1 MQNMTFDRFKQMILA
16 DDSPSD
22 NLKLG
27 QAVRRLHPS
36 EKYILGKDDD

>member
-1 MQNMTFDRFKQMILA
+1 MILA

-36 EKYILGKDDD
+36 ETYIGEDDD